1 MKKLPVFLTAL
12 VTMSF
17 ICTELSAQ
25 PPWAKAHGRRNN
37 EWQRERR
44 HEDRRFVPQPQR
56 RSYYYYPSSNVYY
69 SPVYHNYWYPRNGAW
84 VNVNVLP
91 RNIVIVN
98 EPRYD
103 VYYDGDEVW
112 RENRVHYER
121 YRPVPKPGVSVD
133 IHARF

>member
-1 MKKLPVFLTAL
+1 MKKLSVFLTTL
-12 VTMSF
+12 VIMFFLSS
-17 ICTELSAQ
+17 EVSAQ
-25 PPWAKAHGRRNN
+25 PPWAKAYGKRNK
-37 EWQRERR
+37 EWK
-44 HEDRRFVPQPQR
+44 EDRKHRDKHFVQQR
-56 RSYYYYPSSNVYY
+56 RAYYYYPASNVYY

-91 RNIVIVN
+91 RNIVVVN

-103 VYYDGDEVW
+103 VYYDGDDVW
-112 RENRVHYER
+112 RDNRVHYER